1 MKKIVYTLLATA
13 FGLLSFTQNTV
24 AQTIN
29 EVSID
34 SMPMS
39 KGKYPSYMIVLNSA
53 NLDDVEKIL
62 KDKYKDYKPKT
73 SGDAKTEVFF
83 DNASIKA
90 LSDNTVDVY
99 VRLIQVSQDVKVE
112 AFFDLGGIFLNPKTH
127 PAQSK
132 VAEQMM
138 TDFATKYERY
148 RVEQELKAA
157 ESVLSDKEKEME
169 SLIKDKEK
177 MEKSIAS
184 SDRTIEKSR
193 QEIAANDM
201 EKQRKRAEIE
211 TQKDVIVKMS
221 EAIGDEKKVAEKTLK
236 SLEKELE
243 KLEKEETNLH
253 KSIEGEQSSI
263 EENKRNIEKN
273 LGDQKEKQREVE
285 QQKSA
290 VQDIKT
296 RLMSIPKVD

>member
-1 MKKIVYTLLATA
+1 MKKIVYTLLVAA
-13 FGLLSFTQNTV
+13 FGLLSFSHDTA

-29 EVSID
+29 PVSID

-39 KGKYPSYMIVLNSA
+39 KGRFPAYMIVLNSA
-53 NLDDVEKIL
+53 NLDDVEKML
-62 KDKYKDYKPKT
+62 KDKYKEYKPKT

-99 VRLIQVSQDVKVE
+99 VRLIRISQDVKVE
-112 AFFDLGGIFLNPKTH
+112 VFFDLGGIYLSPKTH
-127 PAQSK
+127 PAKSK
-132 VAEQMM
+132 VAEQMV
-138 TDFATKYERY
+138 TDFATKYEYY
-148 RVEQELKAA
+148 RVEQELIAA
-157 ESVLSDKEKEME
+157 ESMLSEKEKEHE
-169 SLIKDKEK
+169 SHVKEKEK
-177 MEKSIAS
+177 MEKSIS
-184 SDRTIEKSR
+184 SSERNIEKSR

-201 EKQRKRAEIE
+201 KQQRKRAEIE
-211 TQKDVIVKMS
+211 AQKDGIVKMS
-221 EAIGDEKKVAEKTLK
+221 GTLGDEKKVAEKTLK
-236 SLEKELE
+236 SLEKDLE